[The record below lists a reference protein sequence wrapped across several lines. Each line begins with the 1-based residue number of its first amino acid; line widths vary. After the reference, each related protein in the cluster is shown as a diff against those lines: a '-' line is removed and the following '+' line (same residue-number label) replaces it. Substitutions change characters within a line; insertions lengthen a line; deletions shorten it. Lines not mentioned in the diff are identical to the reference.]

1 MSLGNLD
8 NLNERDRQLQNSQL
22 NVEQKSQ
29 QNRDLTGELDMG
41 RVVTIDGPAASGKTS
56 VSRELARRLGWHW
69 VSTGAFYRG
78 LAYAAQRLQL
88 NLQDE
93 ELLSDL
99 SRSHQWRV
107 EMAESKTRVYFG
119 DEDVTDEIGREDV
132 GNVASKISHFP
143 KVRESLLEGQRDCR
157 ERTEGLV
164 AEGRDCGTV
173 VFPNAEVKIYLTA
186 RSEDRAERRAKEQG
200 LSAESLIEEQNRR
213 DHQDS
218 TRKAAPMK
226 VPDQAY
232 VVDTSEM
239 NFEQVVAAV
248 EKHVRAVLK
257 K

>member
-1 MSLGNLD
+1 MEIETARNT
-8 NLNERDRQLQNSQL
+8 
-22 NVEQKSQ
+22 
-29 QNRDLTGELDMG
+29 DLEMG

-56 VSRELARRLGWHW
+56 VSRELAHRLGWHW

-78 LAYAAQRLQL
+78 LAYVAQRTKT
-88 NLQDE
+88 NLEDE
-93 ELLSDL
+93 KALADL
-99 SRSHQWRV
+99 SKSNQWRV

-143 KVRESLLEGQRDCR
+143 KVRQSLLEGQRDCSQ
-157 ERTEGLV
+157 RTEGLV

-186 RSEDRAERRAKEQG
+186 RSESRAERRAKEQG
-200 LSAESLIEEQNRR
+200 LSAESLIEEQNKR

-218 TRKAAPMK
+218 TRKAAPLA
-226 VPDQAY
+226 VPEDAL
-232 VVDTSEM
+232 VVDTTAM
-239 NFEQVVAAV
+239 NFEQVVEAV
-248 EKHVRAVLK
+248 EKFVRSKIK